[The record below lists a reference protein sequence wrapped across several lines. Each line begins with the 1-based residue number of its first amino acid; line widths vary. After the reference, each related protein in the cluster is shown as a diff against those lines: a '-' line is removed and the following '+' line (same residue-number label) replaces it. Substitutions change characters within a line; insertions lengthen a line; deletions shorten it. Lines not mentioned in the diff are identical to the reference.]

1 MLKIFYITGNNY
13 KFKNAKRY
21 AEKLGVNLIQK
32 KIEIKEI
39 QSNSIKD
46 IAEDKAKKAFNILK
60 QPLIVSDSGWNIP
73 SLNGFPGPY
82 MHYINKWFNAK
93 DFLRLIEGKKDR
105 SIILEH
111 VICTASLKGFRI
123 FKKKIRGKF
132 IDRAKGKGLSSDR
145 VIKLNNCRYTIAECQ
160 NIDQES
166 VEDIA
171 LWKKVYK
178 WLKTD

>member
-13 KFKNAKRY
+13 KFKNAKKY
-21 AEKLGVNLIQK
+21 AEKFGINLIQK
-32 KIEIKEI
+32 KLEIKEI

-73 SLNGFPGPY
+73 SLKGFPGPY
-82 MHYINKWFNAK
+82 MHYMNEWLDAK
-93 DFLRLIEGKKDR
+93 DFLRLIKGKKDR

-111 VICTASLKGFRI
+111 VICAASLKGFRI
-123 FKKKIRGKF
+123 FKKEIKGKF
-132 IDRAKGKGLSSDR
+132 TNRAKGKGLPSDR
-145 VIKLNNCRYTIAECQ
+145 VVKLGNCRYTIAECQ
-160 NIDQES
+160 NMNQES
-166 VEDIA
+166 VEDTF

-178 WLKTD
+178 WLKTE